1 MGDEPKP
8 GTRVKIIRQE
18 APPGEPT
25 TGTTGRGDDPAARAG
40 ALERES
46 AAVAEDY
53 RQTETDDQTR
63 IVNRVRGAERHCVAV
78 FKPVLEQLARAGD
91 AAEAADEHAVAAL
104 LAHLRVQPPSVRRRI
119 EEELLALGLLAILK
133 GAVGQATKAS
143 TAGGERAARRRT
155 P

>member
-1 MGDEPKP
+1 MSDEPKP
-8 GTRVKIIRQE
+8 GTRSKIVRPE
-18 APPGEPT
+18 APPSEPT

-40 ALERES
+40 AMERES

-53 RQTETDDQTR
+53 RQAETDDQTR
-63 IVNRVRGAERHCVAV
+63 IVKRVKGAERHCLAV
-78 FKPVLEQLARAGD
+78 FRPVLEQLARAAD

-133 GAVGQATKAS
+133 AEVGQATKAS
-143 TAGGERAARRRT
+143 TAGGERAARGRT